1 MSNIDESSD
10 GAELPAT
17 DEPRWHVSLV
27 ELFSAITSVAVL
39 LGFTHW
45 LSRGFATG
53 ARIRRRFALACPRE
67 LRCSFARLVIGTH
80 VGGAVACCIGFGCDQ
95 PWLAGKC

>member
-1 MSNIDESSD
+1 MSTVDQSNDN
-10 GAELPAT
+10 ALPSAA
-17 DEPRWHVSLV
+17 DEPRWQVSLV
-27 ELFSAITSVAVL
+27 ELFSAITLVAVL

-53 ARIRRRFALACPRE
+53 APIRRRFALACPRE
-67 LRCSFARLVIGTH
+67 RRCSFVRLVIGTH